1 MNYSESD
8 RQRLLDAAAKVVL
21 ATVTADRTG
30 VVAYFREMMAAGRYL
45 YDAERRYAHNQL
57 VQQLLA
63 GTHQGEQTEQEQGAN
78 ENGSLP
84 REQLLALISE
94 VGAVLHDDDEG
105 REFKEFLYGLAE
117 HIAKA
122 SGPLFSSR
130 ISMDEASF
138 LSELRTRLRM
148 PESAA

>member
-8 RQRLLDAAAKVVL
+8 RQRLLHAAAEVVL

-45 YDAERRYAHNQL
+45 YDAGQRYADNEL
-57 VQQLLA
+57 VQELIA
-63 GTHQGEQTEQEQGAN
+63 GTEQPDTPEN
-78 ENGSLP
+78 EKKTLP
-84 REQLLALISE
+84 RERLLERISE
-94 VGAVLHDDDEG
+94 IGDIVHDDDEG
-105 REFKEFLYGLAE
+105 RGFKEFLYGLAE
-117 HIAKA
+117 HIARA
-122 SGPLFSSR
+122 SGNLFTSR
-130 ISMDEASF
+130 ISMDEQEF

>member
-8 RQRLLDAAAKVVL
+8 RQRLLHAAAEVVL

-45 YDAERRYAHNQL
+45 YDAGQRYADNEL
-57 VQQLLA
+57 VQELIA
-63 GTHQGEQTEQEQGAN
+63 GTEQPDTPEN
-78 ENGSLP
+78 EKQTLP
-84 REQLLALISE
+84 RERLLERISE
-94 VGAVLHDDDEG
+94 IGDIVHDDEEG
-105 REFKEFLYGLAE
+105 RGFKEFLYGLAE
-117 HIAKA
+117 RIARA
-122 SGPLFSSR
+122 SGNLFTSR
-130 ISMDEASF
+130 ISMDEQEF